1 MVRYWYYSNTP
12 MISLQTLHDLDILP
26 SPKQKSS
33 LFDKLNHCKTKGGEA
48 VLKDFFLLEETTA
61 ETIQQRQDAIKH
73 IVAKW
78 NKLLPAIGENDIY
91 YAEQYLNSSIGIIK
105 AEKKLS
111 RAIRTRYTTLF
122 RAYQYHFVLSGVR
135 QLLHIVRQLNIAYNN
150 LYSSDTP
157 VLLKQIFEEVRTRLQ
172 ELNLTEKKLADI
184 EDTNPPTG
192 LLFNVDDNFRV
203 VNRLSVN
210 ALLNL
215 YYRLDAF
222 IALAEAHKH
231 WKLTF
236 PALNASHLRL
246 QSIYHPLVTNC
257 VTNDIEMIEANLLII
272 TGPNMAGK
280 STMMKSIGLA
290 VFMAYMGIGVA
301 AASAEIPWVD
311 HITTSINIED
321 NITAGYSYF
330 FSEVQNIKHT
340 INMLHERKRLLVIAD
355 ELFKGTNVRDAYDCS
370 KMVLHHFLSHRNSFF
385 IFSTHL
391 AELATEFDRNTRCEL
406 RFVDATVE
414 RNGIHFDYKL
424 KPGISKQRLGVNIL
438 QSQVPELQTV

>member
-1 MVRYWYYSNTP
+1 

-26 SPKQKSS
+26 SSKQKSS
-33 LFDKLNHCKTKGGEA
+33 LFDKLNHCKTKGGET
-48 VLKDFFLLEETTA
+48 VLKDHFLLKNTTR

-78 NKLLPAIGENDIY
+78 NKVLPTIAENDIY

-105 AEKKLS
+105 AENTLL
-111 RAIRTRYTTLF
+111 RMLFTRYTTLF

-135 QLLHIVRQLNIAYNN
+135 QVLHIIRQLNIAYNN
-150 LYSSDTP
+150 LYSPDLP
-157 VLLKQIFEEVRTRLQ
+157 HPLKQIFEEMNARLL
-172 ELNLTEKKLADI
+172 ELKITEKQFAAI
-184 EDTNPPTG
+184 ADTNPATG
-192 LLFNVDDNFRV
+192 LLFSIDERLRV
-203 VNRLSVN
+203 IHRSSVN
-210 ALLNL
+210 KLLDL

-231 WKLTF
+231 WNLVF
-236 PALNASHLRL
+236 PLLNTSHLRL
-246 QSIYHPLVTNC
+246 QSFYHPLVKDC
-257 VTNDIEMIEANLLII
+257 ITNDVEMANGTNLLII

-280 STMMKSIGLA
+280 STLMKSIGLSF
-290 VFMAYMGIGVA
+290 FMAYLGIGVV

-340 INMLHERKRLLVIAD
+340 INMLHGRKRLLVIAD

-370 KMVLHHFLSHRNSFF
+370 KMVLHHFLSHRDSFF

-391 AELATEFDRNTRCEL
+391 AELATEFDRDARCDL
-406 RFVDATVE
+406 RFVDAAIE
-414 RNGIHFDYKL
+414 GNDIRFDYKL

-438 QSQVPELQTV
+438 QRHVPKLRPV